1 MQADHL
7 PAGES
12 GGGVGL
18 RGRLVTGHPGDGV
31 IDDGTVVMAGGTIR
45 WCGPTSDLPAALD
58 ADIRQVPLILP
69 GLVDVHCH
77 GAVGQTFSAD
87 AEGAR
92 QAAAHH
98 AAEGTTSVLASL
110 VSAPS
115 SVLLEQITVLRDLV
129 QDGTLAGLHLEGPF
143 ITKSMCGAQDPAAII
158 DGDPA
163 LLGQWLDA
171 GRGTVRSL
179 TLAPETPHFD
189 ELVRLCRDYGVVPSL
204 GHTDATAEL
213 TRKVLAAVS
222 GAVRGAG
229 SGSGAGAGS
238 GAGSSG
244 EADRWS
250 ATHLFNRM
258 PPLGHRAAGPV
269 AVLLQAAE
277 KSPGQVVLELIADG
291 VHLDQEIVRM
301 VFNLVGPGSIALI
314 TDAMAAAGM
323 SDGRYT
329 LGSLDVLVRDGVARL
344 APAGAEAAA
353 GEEPGA
359 IAGATSFLMEN
370 VRRCVQWGIPL
381 ADAVAAASSTPARLM
396 GLDRSRAGH
405 GAPGVGAIAV
415 GYRADVLVATD
426 ELELLQ
432 AYRAGTL
439 QTATAQAA
447 ESQAAAP
454 QTAAPQ
460 QQEGNDRADSS
471 V

>member
-1 MQADHL
+1 MQADLL
-7 PAGES
+7 PVGEN

-18 RGRLVTGHPGDGV
+18 RGRLVTGLPADGV
-31 IDDGTVVMAGGTIR
+31 IDDGTVVMADGTIR
-45 WCGPTSDLPAALD
+45 WCGPTSDLPAGLD
-58 ADIRQVPLILP
+58 AGIRQVPLILP

-92 QAAAHH
+92 LAAAHH

-115 SVLLEQITVLRDLV
+115 GVLLEQIAVLRDLV

-163 LLGQWLDA
+163 LLEQWLKA

-179 TLAPETPHFD
+179 TLAPETPHFV
-189 ELVRLCRDYGVVPSL
+189 ELVRICRDFGVVPSL
-204 GHTDATAEL
+204 GHTNATAEL
-213 TRKVLAAVS
+213 TREVLAVE
-222 GAVRGAG
+222 AG
-229 SGSGAGAGS
+229 T
-238 GAGSSG
+238 
-244 EADRWS
+244 WS

-291 VHLDQEIVRM
+291 VHLDPEIVRM
-301 VFNLVGPGSIALI
+301 VFGLVGPESIALI

-323 SDGRYT
+323 SDGHYT
-329 LGSLDVLVRDGVARL
+329 LGSLDVLVRDRVARL
-344 APAGAEAAA
+344 APAAADTAA
-353 GEEPGA
+353 GEEPAA
-359 IAGATSFLMEN
+359 IAGATSFLLEN
-370 VRRCVQWGIPL
+370 LRHCVEWGIPL

-396 GLDRSRAGH
+396 GLDRVGKDQKGPAR
-405 GAPGVGAIAV
+405 VGAIAA
-415 GYRADVLVATD
+415 GYRADVLVATE
-426 ELELLQ
+426 ELELVQ
-432 AYRAGTL
+432 AYRAGT
-439 QTATAQAA
+439 
-447 ESQAAAP
+447 P
-454 QTAAPQ
+454 QTL
-460 QQEGNDRADSS
+460 EGNDRADSS